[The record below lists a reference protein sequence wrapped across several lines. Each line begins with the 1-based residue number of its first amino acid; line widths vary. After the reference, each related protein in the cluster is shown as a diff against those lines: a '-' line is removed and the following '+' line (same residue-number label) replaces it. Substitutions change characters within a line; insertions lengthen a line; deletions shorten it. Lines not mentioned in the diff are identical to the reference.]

1 MEDLAARGVDRI
13 EWARAHMAVLS
24 AARVEL
30 VRKRTLRGLRIGMA
44 LHTEAKTAVL
54 ALTLKEAGARV
65 RLASCNPL
73 STDDSVSQALNKK
86 YDLETYAR
94 KHESTK
100 EYYENLNKVLDLKPQ
115 LVVDDGGDLI
125 FLLHTDRKEL
135 LDEVVGAN
143 EETTTGINRLKAM
156 AAEGKLKFP
165 VIDVNDAKMKH
176 FFDNRYGTGQST
188 FDGIMTATNL
198 LIAGRKFIVAGYGWC
213 GRGIAMRARGM
224 GARVVVTEV
233 DPVKAIEAHLD
244 GFEVAPMAMAVKDA
258 DFVVSAT
265 GCKDIVSRK
274 HIPSLKDGVV
284 LANAGHFD
292 NEISKRD
299 LQKLSKSK
307 RQVRDSVEE
316 YTLKDGRRAYL
327 LAEGRL
333 VNLAAGQGHPVEI
346 MDMSFSIQALCVA
359 HLAEHRNQLKPG
371 VHPVP
376 PEIDEK
382 VARVRLATWGL
393 EVDQLT
399 AEQKHYMSSW
409 SEGT

>member
-1 MEDLAARGVDRI
+1 MSDLVEKGVNRI
-13 EWARAHMAVLS
+13 EWARSHMAVLS

-30 VRKRTLRGLRIGMA
+30 VRKRVLKGLRIGMA

-54 ALTLKEAGARV
+54 ALTLKEAGADV

-73 STDDSVSQALNKK
+73 STDDSVSQALNDE
-86 YDLETYAR
+86 YGLETYAR
-94 KHESTK
+94 KNETTE
-100 EYYENLNKVLDLKPQ
+100 EYYGNLNKVLDLRPQ
-115 LVVDDGGDLI
+115 VVIDDGADLI
-125 FLLHTDRKEL
+125 FMLHTKRREL

-143 EETTTGINRLKAM
+143 EETTTGVNRLKAM
-156 AAEGKLKFP
+156 AAAGKLRFP

-188 FDGIMTATNL
+188 IDGIMTATNL
-198 LIAGRKFIVAGYGWC
+198 LIAGKKFVVGGYGWC
-213 GRGIAMRARGM
+213 GRGVAMRAHGM

-233 DPVKAIEAHLD
+233 DPVKATEAYLD
-244 GFEVAPMAMAVKDA
+244 GFTVQPMMSALKDA

-265 GCKDIVSRK
+265 GCKDVVSRK
-274 HIPSLKDGVV
+274 HLSALKDGAV

-292 NEISKRD
+292 NEISKID
-299 LQKLSKSK
+299 LQKYATSRK
-307 RQVRDSVEE
+307 QVREYVEE
-316 YTLKDGRRAYL
+316 YTLRDGRRVYL

-346 MDMSFSIQALCVA
+346 MDMSFSIQALSAA
-359 HLAEHRNQLKPG
+359 HIARHHSDLTTD

-376 PEIDEK
+376 AEIDEK
-382 VARVRLATWGL
+382 VARLRLSTWGIEIDEL
-393 EVDQLT
+393 SEG
-399 AEQKHYMSSW
+399 QKKYLAGW

>member
-1 MEDLAARGVDRI
+1 MEDLAAKGVDRI

-30 VRKRTLRGLRIGMA
+30 VRKRTLREMRIGMA

-86 YDLETYAR
+86 YDLETFAR
-94 KHESTK
+94 KHESTE

-115 LVVDDGGDLI
+115 IIVDDGGDLI
-125 FLLHTDRKEL
+125 LLLHTDRKEL
-135 LDEVVGAN
+135 LDGVIGAD

-156 AAEGKLKFP
+156 AADGKLRFP

-198 LIAGRKFIVAGYGWC
+198 LIAGRKFVVAGYGWC

-224 GARVVVTEV
+224 GARVVITEV

-244 GFEVAPMAMAVKDA
+244 GFEVTPMAKAVNDA

-265 GCKDIVSRK
+265 GCKDVVSRK
-274 HIPSLKDGVV
+274 QIPSLKDGVV

-299 LQKLSKSK
+299 LHKMSKSM

-346 MDMSFSIQALCVA
+346 MDMSFSIQALCVS
-359 HLAEHRNQLKPG
+359 HIAEHRGELKPG

-393 EVDQLT
+393 ELDLLT
-399 AEQKHYMSSW
+399 ADQKRYLSSW

>member
-1 MEDLAARGVDRI
+1 MEDLAAKGVDRI

-30 VRKRTLRGLRIGMA
+30 VRKRTLREMRIGMA

-86 YDLETYAR
+86 YDLETFAR
-94 KHESTK
+94 KHESTE

-115 LVVDDGGDLI
+115 IIVDDGGDLI
-125 FLLHTDRKEL
+125 LLLHTDRKEL
-135 LDEVVGAN
+135 LDGVIGAD

-156 AAEGKLKFP
+156 AADGKLRFP

-176 FFDNRYGTGQST
+176 FFDKRYGTSQST

-198 LIAGRKFIVAGYGWC
+198 LIAGRKFVVAGYGWC

-224 GARVVVTEV
+224 GARVVITEV

-244 GFEVAPMAMAVKDA
+244 GFEVTPMAKAVNDA

-265 GCKDIVSRK
+265 GCKDVVSRK
-274 HIPSLKDGVV
+274 QIPSLKDGVV

-299 LQKLSKSK
+299 LHKMSKSM

-346 MDMSFSIQALCVA
+346 MDMSFSIQALCVS
-359 HLAEHRNQLKPG
+359 HIAEHRGELKPG

-393 EVDQLT
+393 ELDLLT
-399 AEQKHYMSSW
+399 ADQKRYLSSW

>member
-1 MEDLAARGVDRI
+1 
-13 EWARAHMAVLS
+13 
-24 AARVEL
+24 
-30 VRKRTLRGLRIGMA
+30 
-44 LHTEAKTAVL
+44 
-54 ALTLKEAGARV
+54 
-65 RLASCNPL
+65 
-73 STDDSVSQALNKK
+73 
-86 YDLETYAR
+86 
-94 KHESTK
+94 
-100 EYYENLNKVLDLKPQ
+100 
-115 LVVDDGGDLI
+115 
-125 FLLHTDRKEL
+125 
-135 LDEVVGAN
+135 
-143 EETTTGINRLKAM
+143 
-156 AAEGKLKFP
+156 
-165 VIDVNDAKMKH
+165 MKH

-198 LIAGRKFIVAGYGWC
+198 LIAGRKFVVAGYGWC
-213 GRGIAMRARGM
+213 GKGIAMRARGM

-244 GFEVAPMAMAVKDA
+244 GFEVAPMALAVKDA

-316 YTLKDGRRAYL
+316 YTLKDGRLAYL

-359 HLAEHRNQLKPG
+359 HLAEHHDQLKPG

>member
-1 MEDLAARGVDRI
+1 MEDLVARGKDRI

-30 VRKRTLRGLRIGMA
+30 VRRRTLRGLRIGMA

-54 ALTLKEAGARV
+54 ALALKEAGARV

-94 KHESTK
+94 KHESTE

-125 FLLHTDRKEL
+125 FLIHSDRKEL

-143 EETTTGINRLKAM
+143 EETTTGIKRLKAM
-156 AAEGKLKFP
+156 AADGKLRFP

-198 LIAGRKFIVAGYGWC
+198 LIAGRKFVVAGYGWC

-224 GARVVVTEV
+224 GARVAVTEI

-244 GFEVAPMAMAVKDA
+244 GFEVVPMALAVKDA

-265 GCKDIVSRK
+265 GCKDVISRK
-274 HIPSLKDGVV
+274 HISSLKDGVV

-299 LQKLSKSK
+299 LQRLSRSK

-316 YTLKDGRRAYL
+316 YMQKDGRRVYL

-359 HLAEHRNQLKPG
+359 HLAEHHDRLEPG